1 MAGEGHASLT
11 GTDIASLEMARNWVK
26 GHFTEDA
33 DAKYEPIGGKLRV
46 LDTILAN
53 QWFEPV
59 GTIKLQWLGV
69 AFGDAIAQKLM
80 LDWVV
85 IDDAYGRTTSL
96 NWPGTRIYCHPL
108 TMISKRVEDGDVVD
122 VHDLFDL
129 LCRRLSAM
137 AFSPK
142 WA

>member
-1 MAGEGHASLT
+1 MPDEGHAALT
-11 GTDIASLEMARNWVK
+11 ETDIVGLDMARDWVK

-33 DAKYEPIGGKLRV
+33 DVKYAPVEGKLRV
-46 LDTILAN
+46 LDAILEN
-53 QWFEPV
+53 RWVEPTE
-59 GTIKLQWLGV
+59 TIKLQWLGV
-69 AFGDAIAQKLM
+69 AFGDAVAQKLM

-108 TMISKRVEDGDVVD
+108 TMISKRVEDGDLVD
-122 VHDLFDL
+122 VHELFDL
-129 LCRRLSAM
+129 LCKRLSEM
-137 AFSPK
+137 AFSAE